1 MLYIHSMGR
10 AIRYYPERPA
20 LSLGEATLTFSQLHD
35 RVRRIAAGL
44 SSAGFKKGDRLA
56 ILLPN
61 SAEYLELVY
70 ACSWLGVIA
79 VPINIRLSIPEIDNV
94 LADSSPRGI
103 VRHSTL
109 PQPNAPLSLDIVLDL
124 EGLMDGDGPCP
135 DAFYDPA
142 AVLALIYTSG
152 TTGRPKGVMLMHS
165 NILSDVNN
173 FNYWMRY
180 REGGV
185 YLHAAPIFHIA
196 DFPAMFAAP
205 MFGASQVALPRF
217 EPGTFCEI
225 VAKQR
230 VNYTVLV
237 PTMINF
243 LTQFAESNPHDLTSL
258 EMLAYGGSP
267 MAPQLIRKTR
277 ELLPNAQLIQVYGLS
292 ETGFLTGLQ
301 DGEHTADRLVSCG
314 RPCPGVNVQIVDLA
328 GNPVKPPQH
337 GELVARGANV
347 MAGYWNNEKETAASF
362 QNGYF
367 RTGDIGYQDSN
378 GYFYILDRLKDMI
391 VTGGENVYSGEVE
404 GVIFNHPA
412 VRDVAVFGI
421 PDSRWGE
428 LVAACVVL
436 KAGAHLTADELI
448 AYCRQLLANY
458 KVPRQIDFS
467 KTELPKS
474 ASGKVLK
481 RVLRERFWAGAAR
494 SAGPV

>member
-1 MLYIHSMGR
+1 MIYVHSMGR

-20 LSLGEATLTFSQLHD
+20 LSLDQSTLTFSQLHD
-35 RVRRIAAGL
+35 RVKRIAAGL

-61 SAEYLELVY
+61 APEYIELVY

-79 VPINIRLSIPEIDNV
+79 VPINVRLSIPEIDNV

-109 PQPNAPLSLDIVLDL
+109 PRPNTHLSLDIVLDRD
-124 EGLMDGDGPCP
+124 GLMDGDGFCP
-135 DAFYDPA
+135 DACYDPNA
-142 AVLALIYTSG
+142 ILALIYTSG
-152 TTGRPKGVMLMHS
+152 TTGRPKGVMVTHS

-205 MFGASQVALPRF
+205 MFGASQVTLAHFQP
-217 EPGTFCEI
+217 ETFCEA
-225 VAKQR
+225 VAKER

-237 PTMINF
+237 PTMITF
-243 LTQFAESNPHDLTSL
+243 LTQFAEANQHDLTSL
-258 EMLAYGGSP
+258 QLLAYGGSP
-267 MAPQLIRKTR
+267 MSAQLIRKTR
-277 ELLPNAQLIQVYGLS
+277 ELLPNTQLVQVYGLS

-301 DGEHTADRLVSCG
+301 DGEHTADRLMSCG
-314 RPCPGVNVQIVDLA
+314 RPCPGVDVQIVDDA
-328 GNPVKPPQH
+328 GNPVKPTNP
-337 GELVARGANV
+337 GEFVARGANLMV
-347 MAGYWNNEKETAASF
+347 GYWNNEEETAASF
-362 QNGYF
+362 RNGFF

-378 GYFYILDRLKDMI
+378 GYFYILDRAKDMI

-421 PDSRWGE
+421 PDARWGE

-436 KAGAHLTADELI
+436 KAGTQLTADELI
-448 AYCRQLLANY
+448 AYCRQFLANY
-458 KVPRQIDFS
+458 KVPRRIDFS
-467 KTELPKS
+467 ETELPKS

-481 RVLRERFWAGAAR
+481 RVLREHFWAGAER
-494 SAGPV
+494 SVGPV